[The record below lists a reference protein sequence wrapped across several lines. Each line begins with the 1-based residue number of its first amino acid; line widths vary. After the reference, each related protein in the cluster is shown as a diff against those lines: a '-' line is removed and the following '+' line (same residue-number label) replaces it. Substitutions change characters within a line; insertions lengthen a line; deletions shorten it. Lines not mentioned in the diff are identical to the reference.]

1 MADGQTVS
9 TRFDSQRRV
18 ALPGGLHKK
27 TRLHPGAEPVFA
39 TPLAALL
46 TRNAILTQALE
57 QERAA
62 SAKMRRILLSQ
73 TIGTSV
79 VQDATIPVGADS
91 TAEDAV
97 NVMNSPIVA
106 AQSARGAPG
115 KSLSPTDTDDGG
127 LAAGYPD
134 LGYGLTQR
142 QHQIL
147 GLVLAGQ
154 PSKNIAADLGISQR
168 TVESHRAAIMHRTGA
183 TSLPA
188 LARLAIG
195 ADVGGDCKVL
205 ARP

>member
-1 MADGQTVS
+1 MADGQSVS
-9 TRFDSQRRV
+9 TRFDPRQRV
-18 ALPGGLHKK
+18 MPHSGLHKK
-27 TRLHPGAEPVFA
+27 TRLHPGVEPVFA

-46 TRNAILTQALE
+46 TRNAMLKQALE

-73 TIGTSV
+73 KIELPE
-79 VQDATIPVGADS
+79 VQIAETPVLAEPPATCAPATPPPQTGA
-91 TAEDAV
+91 
-97 NVMNSPIVA
+97 
-106 AQSARGAPG
+106 
-115 KSLSPTDTDDGG
+115 DDGG